1 MHHENKVEETK
12 EEKVN
17 EQVDVVNEEEKD
29 EDLEFDLPKAPQLE
43 IEEVE
48 SEFPSLQSSPDQPI
62 YKPKTEL
69 NTANKLDL
77 DFGDDDTDMRKDE

>member
-48 SEFPSLQSSPDQPI
+48 SEFPSLQ
-62 YKPKTEL
+62 
-69 NTANKLDL
+69 
-77 DFGDDDTDMRKDE
+77 